1 MFSLRKILIHTAL
14 TLTLVTPALLHA
26 GEAQPAATDQAAA
39 AQAPLDGVP
48 LQGKIIE
55 TMDSNGYTYLL
66 LDRSQGKVWVAIPQT
81 AVKVG
86 QEVNCAPGLTMNNFT
101 SKTLNRSFAAI
112 IFSPGIEKE
121 AAAQTESE
129 PHKEGFAA
137 ALQAEQAQGGGADSM
152 SMGPSTGSAGAIVPS
167 GDVTVIKA
175 TGPNSYTVGE
185 CFEEGKEL
193 KGKTVRVRGKVMKVS
208 RMIMGKNW
216 IHLQDGTGNPLKNH
230 HDLVVTSTDDPK
242 EGAIITI
249 AGTLNF
255 DRDFGAGYKYEV
267 IVEDAKVEK

>member
-1 MFSLRKILIHTAL
+1 MVSLRKILIHTAL
-14 TLTLVTPALLHA
+14 PLTLVTPVFLHA
-26 GEAQPAATDQAAA
+26 EEAQPPATEQAAA
-39 AQAPLDGVP
+39 APASLDGVP

-66 LDRSQGKVWVAIPQT
+66 LDAAQGKVWVAIPQT

-121 AAAQTESE
+121 TAAQTESE

-137 ALQAEQAQGGGADSM
+137 ALQEEQAHGGTNVMA
-152 SMGPSTGSAGAIVPS
+152 MGSSTGSAGAIVPS

-185 CFEEGKEL
+185 CFEQGKDL

-230 HDLVVTSTDDPK
+230 HDLVVTSADDPK
-242 EGAIITI
+242 EGGIITI